1 MSFRVITSSDEMW
14 NNVRNYAYDC
24 SWRAGK
30 SLANLMDEGGF
41 SDWERVIAALD
52 DGEKICG
59 FCTVVKKD
67 CIPDLEYFPNIGYVF
82 VDEAYRGNR
91 ISQKLLDYAMEYLK
105 GVGFE
110 KVYLVSDHENFYE
123 KYGFVEIGKVMAPWG
138 AEEKIY
144 MHDV

>member
-1 MSFRVITSSDEMW
+1 MRFRVITSSDEMW

-41 SDWERVIAALD
+41 SDWERVIAAMD
-52 DGEKICG
+52 DEEKICG
-59 FCTVVKKD
+59 FCTVAKKD
-67 CIPDLEYFPNIGYVF
+67 CIPDLEYFPYIGYVF
-82 VDEAYRGNR
+82 VGEEHRGNR
-91 ISQKLLDYAMEYLK
+91 VSQKLLDYAMEYLK

-123 KYGFVEIGKVMAPWG
+123 KYGFLEIGKVMAPWG

>member
-1 MSFRVITSSDEMW
+1 M
-14 NNVRNYAYDC
+14 
-24 SWRAGK
+24 
-30 SLANLMDEGGF
+30 
-41 SDWERVIAALD
+41 
-52 DGEKICG
+52 
-59 FCTVVKKD
+59 
-67 CIPDLEYFPNIGYVF
+67 F
-82 VDEAYRGNR
+82 VDEEHRGNR
-91 ISQKLLDYAMEYLK
+91 VSQKLLDYAMKYLK